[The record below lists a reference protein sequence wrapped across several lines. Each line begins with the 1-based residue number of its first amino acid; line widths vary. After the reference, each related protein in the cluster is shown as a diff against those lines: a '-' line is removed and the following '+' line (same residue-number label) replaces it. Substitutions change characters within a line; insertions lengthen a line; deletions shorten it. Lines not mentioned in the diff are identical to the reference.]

1 MDCRLSFPKKLIL
14 EACRAALRTVA
25 LEHNLTQLFW
35 ECTLRCNLS
44 CRHCGSDCRK
54 TAGMADPPISDLLG
68 VLDSCPKD
76 FDRGRCVI
84 ITTGGEPMVRKDIM
98 QVGAEIK
105 KRGFLWGMVSNGML
119 LTREAVNELVETG
132 LDTIGMSFDGFEEEH
147 NWMRGSELSF
157 KRADAAIDWFN
168 EHPGLTWDLITC
180 VNKRNFA
187 YLDKFKEYLI
197 SRGVRQWR
205 IFTVAPMGRAA
216 GDDELTLSNEQY
228 VQLMNYI
235 AAVRREGRIRLNYSC
250 EGFLGPY
257 EGVVRDH
264 VFRCVAGVSVASI
277 RYDGAISGCL
287 SIRSDYNQGNIHT
300 DNFWDLWENSFKL
313 YRDRKWMKTG
323 ECRDCKVWR
332 YCQGG
337 AMHLRGEDGQ
347 ILSCNFLK
355 IKNAE
360 L

>member
-1 MDCRLSFPKKLIL
+1 MDCKLTFPKRLVL
-14 EACRAALRTVA
+14 EAGRAANRTQV
-25 LEHNLTQLFW
+25 LEHKLTQLFW

-54 TAGMADPPISDLLG
+54 TAGMEDPPLSDLLG
-68 VLDSCPKD
+68 VLDNCPD
-76 FDRGRCVI
+76 GFDRGRCVI

-119 LTREAVNELVETG
+119 LTREAVSELVRTG

-147 NWMRGSELSF
+147 NWMRGSDLSF

-168 EHPGLTWDLITC
+168 EHPELTWDIITC
-180 VNKRNFA
+180 VNRRNFA

-197 SRGVRQWR
+197 SRNVRQWR
-205 IFTVAPMGRAA
+205 IFTIAPMGRAVSEP
-216 GDDELTLSNEQY
+216 ELMLSNEQY

-264 VFRCVAGVSVASI
+264 VFRCIAGVSVASI

-287 SIRSDYNQGNIHT
+287 SIRSNYDQGNIHT
-300 DNFWDLWENSFKL
+300 DNFWDLWENGFKP
-313 YRDRKWMKTG
+313 YRDRKWMKTD
-323 ECRDCKVWR
+323 ECADCKAWR

-337 AMHLRGEDGQ
+337 AMHLRGEWGRM
-347 ILSCNFLK
+347 LSCNFLK
-355 IKNAE
+355 IKNAGG
-360 L
+360 

>member
-1 MDCRLSFPKKLIL
+1 MDCKLTFPKRLVL
-14 EACRAALRTVA
+14 EAGRAANRTQV
-25 LEHNLTQLFW
+25 LEHKLTQLFW

-54 TAGMADPPISDLLG
+54 TAGMEDPPLSDLLG
-68 VLDSCPKD
+68 VLDNCPD
-76 FDRGRCVI
+76 GFDRGRCVI

-119 LTREAVNELVETG
+119 LTREAVSELVRTG

-147 NWMRGSELSF
+147 NWMRGSDLSF

-168 EHPGLTWDLITC
+168 EHPELTWDIITC
-180 VNKRNFA
+180 VNRRNFV

-197 SRGVRQWR
+197 SRDVRQWR
-205 IFTVAPMGRAA
+205 IFTIAPMGRAVSEP
-216 GDDELTLSNEQY
+216 ELMLSNEQY

-257 EGVVRDH
+257 EGVARDH
-264 VFRCVAGVSVASI
+264 VFRCIAGVSVASI

-287 SIRSDYNQGNIHT
+287 SIRSNYDQGNIHT
-300 DNFWDLWENSFKL
+300 DNFWDLWENGFKP
-313 YRDRKWMKTG
+313 YRDRKWMKTD
-323 ECRDCKVWR
+323 ECADCKVWR

-337 AMHLRGEDGQ
+337 AMHLRGEGGRM
-347 ILSCNFLK
+347 LSCNFLK
-355 IKNAE
+355 IKNAGG
-360 L
+360 

>member
-1 MDCRLSFPKKLIL
+1 MDCRLSFPKRLVL
-14 EACRAALRTVA
+14 ETGRAALRTEV
-25 LEHNLTQLFW
+25 LEHTLTQLFW

-54 TAGMADPPISDLLG
+54 TAGMADPPLSDLLG
-68 VLDSCPKD
+68 VLDSSPKD

-84 ITTGGEPMVRKDIM
+84 VTTGGEPMVRKDIM

-132 LDTIGMSFDGFEEEH
+132 LDTIGMSFDGFEDEH

-157 KRADAAIDWFN
+157 KRADAAIDWFK
-168 EHPGLTWDLITC
+168 EHKGLTWDLITC
-180 VNKRNFA
+180 VNQRNFGS
-187 YLDKFKEYLI
+187 LEKFKEYLI

-216 GDDELTLSNEQY
+216 GDDDLMLTNEQY
-228 VQLMNYI
+228 VQLLNFI
-235 AAVRREGRIRLNYSC
+235 ASVRREGRIRLNYSC

-264 VFRCVAGVSVASI
+264 VFRCVAGLSVASI

-313 YRDRKWMKTG
+313 YRDRKWMKKD
-323 ECRDCKVWR
+323 ECGDCKVWR

-337 AMHLRGEDGQ
+337 AMHLRDAEGK
-347 ILSCNFLK
+347 ILSCNYLK
-355 IKNAE
+355 IKNAGE
-360 L
+360 

>member
-1 MDCRLSFPKKLIL
+1 MDCKLTFPKRLVL
-14 EACRAALRTVA
+14 EAGRAANRTQV
-25 LEHNLTQLFW
+25 LEHKLTQLFW

-54 TAGMADPPISDLLG
+54 TAGMEDPPLSDLLG
-68 VLDSCPKD
+68 VLDNCPD
-76 FDRGRCVI
+76 GFDRGRCVI

-119 LTREAVNELVETG
+119 LTREAVSELVRTG
-132 LDTIGMSFDGFEEEH
+132 LDTIGMSFDGFEDEH

-168 EHPGLTWDLITC
+168 EHPELTWDIITC
-180 VNKRNFA
+180 VNRRNFA

-197 SRGVRQWR
+197 SRDVRQWR
-205 IFTVAPMGRAA
+205 IFTIAPMGRAVSEP
-216 GDDELTLSNEQY
+216 ELMLSNEQY

-257 EGVVRDH
+257 EGVARDH
-264 VFRCVAGVSVASI
+264 VFRCIAGVSVASI

-287 SIRSDYNQGNIHT
+287 SIRSNYDQGNIHT
-300 DNFWDLWENSFKL
+300 DNFWDLWENGFKP
-313 YRDRKWMKTG
+313 YRDRKWMKTD
-323 ECRDCKVWR
+323 ECADCKVWR

-337 AMHLRGEDGQ
+337 AMHLRGEGGRM
-347 ILSCNFLK
+347 LSCNFLK
-355 IKNAE
+355 IKNAGG
-360 L
+360 

>member
-1 MDCRLSFPKKLIL
+1 MDCKLSFPKRLIL
-14 EACRAALRTVA
+14 EASRAAFRTEA
-25 LEHNLTQLFW
+25 LEHKLNQLFW

-54 TAGMADPPISDLLG
+54 TAGMADPPMSDLLN

-84 ITTGGEPMVRKDIM
+84 ITTGGEPMVRNDIM

-119 LTREAVNELVETG
+119 LTREKVNELVETG
-132 LDTIGMSFDGFEEEH
+132 LDTIGMSFDGFEDEH

-157 KRADAAIDWFN
+157 KRADAAIDWFK
-168 EHPGLTWDLITC
+168 EHKGLTWDLITC
-180 VNKRNFA
+180 VNKRNFG
-187 YLDKFKEYLI
+187 YLDKLKEYLI

-216 GDDELTLSNEQY
+216 GDDDLMLSNEQY
-228 VQLMNYI
+228 VQLMNFI

-264 VFRCVAGVSVASI
+264 VFRCVAGLSVASI

-313 YRDRKWMKTG
+313 YRDRKWMKKD
-323 ECRDCKVWR
+323 ECGDCKVWR

-337 AMHLRGEDGQ
+337 AMHLRDGEGK
-347 ILSCNFLK
+347 ILTCNYLK
-355 IKNAE
+355 IKHAGE
-360 L
+360 

>member
-1 MDCRLSFPKKLIL
+1 MDCKLTFPKRLVL
-14 EACRAALRTVA
+14 EAGRAANRTQV
-25 LEHNLTQLFW
+25 LEHKLTQLFW

-54 TAGMADPPISDLLG
+54 TAGMEDPPLSDLLG
-68 VLDSCPKD
+68 VLDNCPD
-76 FDRGRCVI
+76 GFDRGRCVI

-119 LTREAVNELVETG
+119 LTREAVSELVRTG

-147 NWMRGSELSF
+147 NWMRGSDLSF

-168 EHPGLTWDLITC
+168 EHPELTWDIITC
-180 VNKRNFA
+180 VNRRNFA

-197 SRGVRQWR
+197 SRNVRQWR
-205 IFTVAPMGRAA
+205 IFTIAPMGRAVSEP
-216 GDDELTLSNEQY
+216 ELMLSNEQY

-257 EGVVRDH
+257 EGVARDH
-264 VFRCVAGVSVASI
+264 VFRCIAGVSVASI

-287 SIRSDYNQGNIHT
+287 SIRSNYDQGNIHT
-300 DNFWDLWENSFKL
+300 DNFWDLWENGFKP
-313 YRDRKWMKTG
+313 YRDRKWMKTD
-323 ECRDCKVWR
+323 ECADCKAWR

-337 AMHLRGEDGQ
+337 AMHLRGEGGRM
-347 ILSCNFLK
+347 LSCNFLK
-355 IKNAE
+355 IKNAGG
-360 L
+360 

>member
-1 MDCRLSFPKKLIL
+1 MDCRLSFPKRLVL
-14 EACRAALRTVA
+14 ETGRAALRTEV
-25 LEHNLTQLFW
+25 LEHTLTQLFW

-54 TAGMADPPISDLLG
+54 TAGMADPPLSDLLG
-68 VLDSCPKD
+68 VLDSCPD
-76 FDRGRCVI
+76 GFDRGRCVI
-84 ITTGGEPMVRKDIM
+84 VTTGGEPMVRKDIM

-132 LDTIGMSFDGFEEEH
+132 LDTIGMSFDGFEDEH

-168 EHPGLTWDLITC
+168 EHKGLTWDLITC
-180 VNKRNFA
+180 VNQRNFGS
-187 YLDKFKEYLI
+187 LEKFKEYLI

-216 GDDELTLSNEQY
+216 GDDDLILTNEQY
-228 VQLMNYI
+228 VQLLNFI
-235 AAVRREGRIRLNYSC
+235 ASVRREGRIRLNYSC

-264 VFRCVAGVSVASI
+264 VFRCVAGLSVASI

-323 ECRDCKVWR
+323 ECADCKVWR

-337 AMHLRGEDGQ
+337 AMHLRGAQGE
-347 ILSCNFLK
+347 ILSCNYLK
-355 IKNAE
+355 LKNA
-360 L
+360 

>member
-1 MDCRLSFPKKLIL
+1 M
-14 EACRAALRTVA
+14 
-25 LEHNLTQLFW
+25 
-35 ECTLRCNLS
+35 
-44 CRHCGSDCRK
+44 
-54 TAGMADPPISDLLG
+54 SDLLD
-68 VLDSCPKD
+68 VLDKCPD
-76 FDRGRCVI
+76 NVERGRMVI
-84 ITTGGEPMVRKDIM
+84 VTTGGEPLVRQDIM

-105 KRGFLWGMVSNGML
+105 KRGFLWGMVTNGML
-119 LTREAVNELVETG
+119 LTREKVNELVETG
-132 LDTIGMSFDGFEEEH
+132 LDTVGMSFDGFEPEH

-168 EHPGLTWDLITC
+168 EHPDLTWDLITC
-180 VNKRNFA
+180 VNQRNFA

-197 SRGVRQWR
+197 SRGVGQWR

-216 GDDELTLSNEQY
+216 GDDELMLTNEQY

-257 EGVVRDH
+257 EGIVRDH
-264 VFRCVAGVSVASI
+264 VFRCVAGLSVASI

-313 YRDRKWMKTG
+313 YRDRKWMKKD
-323 ECRDCKVWR
+323 ECGDCKVWR

-337 AMHLRGEDGQ
+337 AMHLRDAEGK
-347 ILSCNFLK
+347 ILACNYLK
-355 IKNAE
+355 IKNAGE
-360 L
+360 

>member
-1 MDCRLSFPKKLIL
+1 MDCKLTFPKRLVL
-14 EACRAALRTVA
+14 EAGRAANRTQV
-25 LEHNLTQLFW
+25 LEHKLTQLFW

-54 TAGMADPPISDLLG
+54 TAGMEDPPLSDLLG
-68 VLDSCPKD
+68 VLDNCPD
-76 FDRGRCVI
+76 GFDRGRCVI

-119 LTREAVNELVETG
+119 LTREAVSELVRTG

-147 NWMRGSELSF
+147 NWMRGSDLSF

-168 EHPGLTWDLITC
+168 EHPELTWDIITC
-180 VNKRNFA
+180 VNRRNFA

-197 SRGVRQWR
+197 SRDVRQWR
-205 IFTVAPMGRAA
+205 IFTIAPMGRAVSEP
-216 GDDELTLSNEQY
+216 ELMLSNEQY

-257 EGVVRDH
+257 EGVARDH
-264 VFRCVAGVSVASI
+264 VFRCIAGVSVASI

-287 SIRSDYNQGNIHT
+287 SIRSNYDQGNIHT
-300 DNFWDLWENSFKL
+300 DNFWDLWENGFKP
-313 YRDRKWMKTG
+313 YRDRKWMKTD
-323 ECRDCKVWR
+323 ECADCKAWR

-337 AMHLRGEDGQ
+337 AMHLRDSAGSL
-347 ILSCNFLK
+347 LSCNYLK
-355 IKNAE
+355 
-360 L
+360 LTHC